1 MLFGAAWVRHNK
13 IDSGCLEKAYA
24 PHGEAFSYGLS
35 PRGLRHAFYMALPEE
50 LEFIPIKLMFIFKVQ
65 SHFSL
70 LLNYIKATKQ
80 AHSVSHFHLSP
91 TDEDDSI
98 NILLTKQGF
107 HLSPTDYDD
116 SISINIL
123 TTKQTHSVSLINRL

>member
-1 MLFGAAWVRHNK
+1 
-13 IDSGCLEKAYA
+13 
-24 PHGEAFSYGLS
+24 
-35 PRGLRHAFYMALPEE
+35 
-50 LEFIPIKLMFIFKVQ
+50 MFIFKVQ

-116 SISINIL
+116 SISINIS
-123 TTKQTHSVSLINRL
+123 TTKQTHSVSLINRLWW